1 MYIGVYLHKVMNYN
15 DIMKSLKKV
24 KNLGGNFLQFYVGSS
39 YLTTLREKIVLN
51 QNEVD
56 NIKTYM
62 KKQTL
67 IAIHNNGGGA
77 FHFDLLRP
85 FWQDSINFAALN
97 LPGCAGS
104 HWKDELNNINDFLI
118 HLNHE
123 INLFNQDNLP
133 LVLLGHGSGALLALK
148 YAKLFPVKSLILH
161 SPSNNNSWLN
171 QGFLLN
177 LKNNFL
183 SMEAFQDL
191 NKSFFF
197 SQYVSK
203 QYLKVFFEA
212 FQNCKSY
219 KEIAQ
224 LAELDLKIAL
234 NNLEIPTIL
243 LLGNNE
249 EDRKN
254 KQIFSEIKNPNLL
267 IKSIPAWHNFPMIEN
282 AGDYATEIME
292 LAEQL

>member
-1 MYIGVYLHKVMNYN
+1 
-15 DIMKSLKKV
+15 
-24 KNLGGNFLQFYVGSS
+24 
-39 YLTTLREKIVLN
+39 
-51 QNEVD
+51 
-56 NIKTYM
+56 M

-118 HLNHE
+118 HINRE

-219 KEIAQ
+219 KQIAQ

-234 NNLEIPTIL
+234 NNLEIPAIL

-267 IKSIPAWHNFPMIEN
+267 IKSIPVWHNFPMIEN